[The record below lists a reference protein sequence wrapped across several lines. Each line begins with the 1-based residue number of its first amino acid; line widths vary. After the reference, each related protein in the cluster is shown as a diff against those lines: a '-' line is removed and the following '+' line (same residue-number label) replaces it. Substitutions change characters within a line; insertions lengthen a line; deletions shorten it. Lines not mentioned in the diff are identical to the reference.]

1 MSNGKQYFVHPFNPN
16 GQIMKK
22 TAAPFILLVMFTLV
36 GCSARVTT
44 RSLPDTKS
52 VAPIKVLVQKADA
65 YVSVSGTSAFAL
77 RNEGETVD
85 LAIVSGGQKVQL
97 RRVDGMVEFGDGQ
110 SVTGKASR
118 LVLTTGAAEGRFELG
133 GKSYRG
139 TLTAFVADSV
149 LHVVNTL
156 DMESYLMGVVRNE
169 IGRVSTSELEAAKAQ
184 AIAARTYAVR
194 NKGKYKNGY
203 DFVADV
209 NDQVYG
215 GASSES
221 DLTNQAVLE
230 TVGQIAEFED
240 KPINA
245 VYFSTC
251 GGATASA
258 EDVWKT
264 SDRTAYLTRLS
275 DIVDDRAFCEKSP
288 HHRWELKWTGDE
300 LEQLIKKNLPLVLQK
315 DTADEDFSKLAGQRL
330 YNLAILT
337 RDSSQRVR
345 DLKIGFTRDSYVVSG
360 EQARRVLRGEKY
372 ILYSSLF
379 RIDIDRNDNGTIRTV
394 VCKGAGFGHGVG
406 MCQYGALEMARR
418 GYSAD
423 QIIRFYYRGAVVK
436 KAY

>member
-1 MSNGKQYFVHPFNPN
+1 
-16 GQIMKK
+16 MKK
-22 TAAPFILLVMFTLV
+22 LITALILLIMFVLI
-36 GCSARVTT
+36 GCSAGVTT
-44 RSLPDTKS
+44 RSLPDTGS
-52 VAPIKVLVQKADA
+52 APHVKVLIQKADGQ
-65 YVSVSGTSAFAL
+65 VSVLGTSAFAL
-77 RNEGETVD
+77 RNEGETTD
-85 LAIVSGGQKVQL
+85 LAIVSGGQKIQL
-97 RRVDGMVEFGDGQ
+97 RRADGMVEFGDGQ
-110 SVTGKASR
+110 SLTGKTAR
-118 LVLTTGAAEGRFELG
+118 LVLTSGAAEGRFELG

-149 LHVVNTL
+149 LHVVNSL

-230 TVGQIAEFED
+230 TVGQIAEFEG

-251 GGATASA
+251 GGVTASA

-288 HHRWELKWTGDE
+288 HHRWELKWTGEE
-300 LEQLIKKNLPLVLQK
+300 LESLLRKNLPLVMQK
-315 DTADEDFSKLAGQRL
+315 DLPEEDFSKLEGQRL
-330 YNLAILT
+330 YNLAILK
-337 RDSSQRVR
+337 RDSSQRVQE
-345 DLKIGFTRDSYVVSG
+345 LKIGFTRDIYVVSG

-423 QIIRFYYRGAVVK
+423 QIIRFYYRGAALK
-436 KAY
+436 KLY